1 MLEVG
6 GEARSFGRGL
16 LGEKVAMRKKRE
28 LLKGKYNRGRY
39 ISERSGSRVLGE
51 SSHWDVV
58 SWSRLGHMHAS
69 EEVLGRTTLSFV
81 EQSDEIDS
89 GRLKSARQRILT
101 F

>member
-51 SSHWDVV
+51 SSH
-58 SWSRLGHMHAS
+58 
-69 EEVLGRTTLSFV
+69 
-81 EQSDEIDS
+81 
-89 GRLKSARQRILT
+89 
-101 F
+101 